1 MAETPFEPAGIM
13 DPRIFGLPVAR
24 DILFSNYKG
33 VYKKRIE
40 KRQRRLIVKIA
51 FLKPFLRK
59 GEKILLITT
68 GYSPLDSLAQYLTG
82 FVFVYL
88 KRSIFVFTNYRIFH
102 VPTTA
107 AYKYKNSIAQI
118 AYAGCQSIVLKGGTL
133 AVQYA
138 GSGKIEKF
146 KAIALAQRKKIKT
159 LIKKNIPLSGTKT
172 HLAVR
177 SHLCPRCTHRLSPE
191 ITSCK
196 KCRLKFKNKLAAVAS
211 AIFFPGGGYFYTRH
225 YLVGL
230 LTGLLEIFLLVYL
243 FFLID
248 DWRRH
253 IDINLVYGALVPA
266 ILVFEKTV
274 TTIHAAHFVDEFIPR
289 DKTIPPLPAA

>member
-13 DPRIFGLPVAR
+13 IPRIFGLPVAR
-24 DILFSNYKG
+24 DILFSNHQD
-33 VYKKRIE
+33 VYKKRVE
-40 KRQRRLIVKIA
+40 KRQRRLFVKIP
-51 FLKPFLRK
+51 FLKPFLKK
-59 GEKILLITT
+59 GEKILLVTT
-68 GYSPLDSLAQYLTG
+68 GYSPLDGLAQYLTG

-88 KRSIFVFTNYRIFH
+88 KRSIFVFTNYRILH
-102 VPTTA
+102 IPTTA

-118 AYAGCQSIVLKGGTL
+118 VYAGCRSITLKGGTL
-133 AVQYA
+133 TVQFA

-146 KAIALAQRKKIKT
+146 KAIALAERKKIKA
-159 LIKKNIPLSGTKT
+159 LIQKKIPTSGTKT
-172 HLAVR
+172 HLASR
-177 SHLCPRCTHRLSPE
+177 IHLCPRCTHRLAPGVY
-191 ITSCK
+191 SCK
-196 KCRLKFKNKLAAVAS
+196 KCQLKFKSKLAAVAC

-248 DWRRH
+248 DWRRQ
-253 IDINLVYGALVPA
+253 IDISLVHAALVAA
-266 ILVFEKTV
+266 ILIFEKTA

-289 DKTIPPLPAA
+289 GKKIQPLQAA